1 MRAYVVSLA
10 KRPERLA
17 AFREHLAETG
27 LQACI
32 DVEPFVAVDG
42 SQLDLESLKPRIAP
56 WNLEHMTEGRL
67 RGNLGCT
74 LSHVELW
81 RRVGEQTQ
89 PILILEDDAR
99 LSPDIDAQMV
109 ASALERLPNDADF
122 VYLNDYNYG
131 VRAGVKA
138 RLRRKITHLSGMEM
152 RAWKVTFAAMPDV
165 LATTEAYVVSPAY
178 GRRLSTT
185 IGNELG
191 AVDRQVQLFNSRA
204 QGKVYQAEPPLFGQ
218 ADRSNSDT
226 RA

>member
-17 AFREHLAETG
+17 AFQEHLAETG

-32 DVEPFVAVDG
+32 DVEPFVGVDG

-99 LSPDIDAQMV
+99 LSAGVDAQMV
-109 ASALERLPNDADF
+109 ASALKSLPTDADF

-131 VRAGVKA
+131 VRAGIKA
-138 RLRRKITHLSGMEM
+138 RVRRKITHLSGIEM
-152 RAWKVTFAAMPDV
+152 RARRVTFAAMPDV

-191 AVDRQVQLFNSRA
+191 AVDRQVQLFNGRA